1 MEYLET
7 SAQAE
12 QVKTI
17 GARLLEERQKQGI
30 SLDEIAAKTYIP
42 LRLLSAI
49 EAGRLDALPEPV
61 FVQGFIR
68 RYADVLGLDG
78 TAISK
83 EFPVNLSPV
92 PVAVTAQLLSEATP
106 PPSGATIPPEPA
118 RLQTNTSVEES
129 AHHSAREFKLPKL
142 PWVPIAGAIGLGVLG
157 ILAAFAF
164 KPGAEKAKVTS
175 PPSQVASVAPAK
187 PPAVKASPAPTNA
200 IAVKMNITE
209 DSWVEVIVDGQSV
222 YDGTLTKGTTRSWT
236 GKKQVA
242 VTAGNASGVSVS
254 YNDGAM
260 KAVGA
265 PGEVKTMTFPP
276 ERN

>member
-1 MEYLET
+1 MEYLEA

-49 EAGRLDALPEPV
+49 EAGRMDSLPEPV
-61 FVQGFIR
+61 FIQGFIR
-68 RYADVLGLDG
+68 RYADALGLDG

-92 PVAVTAQLLSEATP
+92 PVALTSGLLNEATP
-106 PPSGATIPPEPA
+106 LPSGATTPP
-118 RLQTNTSVEES
+118 TSVRPQPDASVAES
-129 AHHSAREFKLPKL
+129 APPRPAREFKLPAL
-142 PWVPIAGAIGLGVLG
+142 PWIPIAGAIGLGLIG
-157 ILAAFAF
+157 IVAASAF
-164 KPGAEKAKVTS
+164 KPNPEKAKVAT
-175 PPSQVASVAPAK
+175 PVANVATVK
-187 PPAVKASPAPTNA
+187 PPTAKASPAPKNA
-200 IAVKMNITE
+200 VTVKLNVTE
-209 DSWVEVIVDGQSV
+209 DSWVEVIVDGESV
-222 YDGTLTKGTTRSWT
+222 YDGTLTQGTTRSWT
-236 GKKQVA
+236 GKKQVD

-265 PGEVKTMTFPP
+265 PGEVKTLAFPP
-276 ERN
+276 NRN